1 MSFEAARDDLQTKG
15 YGDRII
21 VTQHSSAT
29 VALAAEALGI
39 EEGRIAKTLSFMVDD
54 TPILILAAG
63 TARIDNHKYKET
75 FHKKAKMMSEEQLQ
89 EYVGHAPGGVCPFG
103 IKDERVQ
110 VYLDESLKAYDEVY
124 PAC

>member
-110 VYLDESLKAYDEVY
+110 VYLEIGRAHV
-124 PAC
+124 